1 MKKTDRKN
9 KTGLTVTWPNGLFT
23 HEDCHALNSDFIGI
37 TLRVRIKKA
46 ITAGSVNEIGV
57 LQNGKGRPS
66 KVMVNGPITQ
76 ELVVE
81 AKSRGIIL
89 KPSLTVNVMNIQPVA
104 TPVQAADA
112 IASEMDASTT
122 VEAMATNTEES
133 TKEHNTVSA

>member
-76 ELVVE
+76 ELVAL
-81 AKSRGIIL
+81 AKSRSIIL
-89 KPSLTVNVMNIQPVA
+89 KPTLTVNVMNIQPV
-104 TPVQAADA
+104 V
-112 IASEMDASTT
+112 TT
-122 VEAMATNTEES
+122 VSQPLVFQPTVATQTEEP
-133 TKEHNTVSA
+133 TKQHNTVSA

>member
-23 HEDCHALNSDFIGI
+23 HEDCHAMNSNFIGI

-46 ITAGSVNEIGV
+46 ITAGSLNEIGV
-57 LQNGKGRPS
+57 AQNGKGRPS
-66 KVMVNGPITQ
+66 NVMVNGPITQ

-89 KPSLTVNVMNIQPVA
+89 KKNLTVNVMNIQPCVA
-104 TPVQAADA
+104 SVAD
-112 IASEMDASTT
+112 T
-122 VEAMATNTEES
+122 VEAVATKTEEFI
-133 TKEHNTVSA
+133 KQHNTISA